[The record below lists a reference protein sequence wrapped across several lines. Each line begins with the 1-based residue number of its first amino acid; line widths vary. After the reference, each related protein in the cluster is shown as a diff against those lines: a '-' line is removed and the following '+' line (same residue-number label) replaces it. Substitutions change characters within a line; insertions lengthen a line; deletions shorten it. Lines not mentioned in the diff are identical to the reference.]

1 MPRNV
6 FKGNISAKGKGL
18 DNYPENINRKGR
30 PLSLTKDLRDL
41 LTKGEEILI
50 WRHIKTLKTRIS
62 VDGEM
67 EVAIPHTKPEA
78 IVQRLLNHAL
88 SNSKNSM
95 DAIRFLWEQ
104 IDGKAK
110 QKIDMNISENID
122 YDFSLL
128 TEKESATFYKLLD
141 KITIKAAN

>member
-1 MPRNV
+1 
-6 FKGNISAKGKGL
+6 
-18 DNYPENINRKGR
+18 
-30 PLSLTKDLRDL
+30 
-41 LTKGEEILI
+41 
-50 WRHIKTLKTRIS
+50 
-62 VDGEM
+62 
-67 EVAIPHTKPEA
+67 
-78 IVQRLLNHAL
+78 
-88 SNSKNSM
+88 M

>member
-62 VDGEM
+62 TV
-67 EVAIPHTKPEA
+67 TKSRVE
-78 IVQRLLNHAL
+78 
-88 SNSKNSM
+88 
-95 DAIRFLWEQ
+95 
-104 IDGKAK
+104 
-110 QKIDMNISENID
+110 
-122 YDFSLL
+122 
-128 TEKESATFYKLLD
+128 
-141 KITIKAAN
+141 